1 MLVNGTSGNTISIRD
16 RGLLYGDGVFRTLL
30 ARNGQVSFWQRHLKK
45 LQQDCRVLA
54 IACPDASLLTEELHV
69 LLQQQPDALLK
80 LIVTRG
86 QGVRGYAPSHN
97 SVVTHIWDIFPAPEL
112 SVENRTRGVQAR
124 LCDLRLG
131 AQPKLAGIKHLNCLE
146 SVLAAAEW
154 QDTDIAE
161 GLLLDEQDRVI
172 EGTRSN
178 LFALLNGVLV
188 TPDLSRCGV
197 AGVLRDWVIEWAQ
210 HNNMTVQV
218 RDLSWAELQTADLIF
233 LTNSVFGIWPI
244 RQLAQRM
251 WTDFTLTQRMC
262 AALDTGNT

>member
-30 ARNGQVSFWQRHLKK
+30 AHNGQVSFWQQHLKK
-45 LQQDCRVLA
+45 LQQDCRALA
-54 IACPDASLLTEELHV
+54 IVCPDASQLTEELRV
-69 LLQQQPDALLK
+69 LLQQQPEALLK

-86 QGVRGYAPSHN
+86 QGRRGYAPAHN
-97 SVVTHIWDIFPAPEL
+97 SVATHIWDVFPAPDL
-112 SVENRTRGVQAR
+112 SVENRMRGVQVR
-124 LCDLRLG
+124 RCDLRLG
-131 AQPKLAGIKHLNCLE
+131 AQPKLAGIKHLNRLE
-146 SVLAAAEW
+146 NVLAAAEW
-154 QDTDIAE
+154 QDSDIAE

-178 LFALLNGVLV
+178 VFALLNGVLV

-210 HNNMTVQV
+210 RNSMTVQV

-233 LTNSVFGIWPI
+233 LTNSVFGIWPV
-244 RQLAQRM
+244 RQLARRI

-262 AALDTGNT
+262 GALDTVNT